1 MDISFVR
8 NRNDCAVFL
17 PYFTFSFYKGYA
29 SSLTSSKLQE
39 QSKDT
44 KRGNQ
49 KPYIEERQTIQLQ
62 KVKYKQ

>member
-17 PYFTFSFYKGYA
+17 PYFTFNFYKGYA

-49 KPYIEERQTIQLQ
+49 KLYIEERQTIQLQ